1 MFDSTFEI
9 ILTVCIGIMAVCLII
24 GLLTI
29 LGVKDELSRAVLA
42 DFIFYLMVCIYFV
55 WTLFHD
61 TFIGYEIAI
70 LAALVCGAIPTL
82 SMSRIISRG
91 RR

>member
-1 MFDSTFEI
+1 MFEAILIGAIVI
-9 ILTVCIGIMAVCLII
+9 IVACLII
-24 GLLTI
+24 GMIAI
-29 LGVKDELSRAVLA
+29 LRDKDELNRAVLA
-42 DFIFYLMVCIYFV
+42 DYIFYGAVCLYFV
-55 WTLFHD
+55 WTIFND

-70 LAALVCGAIPTL
+70 LAALVCGTIPTL

>member
-1 MFDSTFEI
+1 MFEG
-9 ILTVCIGIMAVCLII
+9 ILIGAIVIMVACVII
-24 GLLTI
+24 GLVAI
-29 LGVKDELSRAVLA
+29 LRDKDELNRAVLA
-42 DFIFYLMVCIYFV
+42 DYIFYGAVCVYFV
-55 WTLFHD
+55 WTIFND

-70 LAALVCGAIPTL
+70 LAALVCGTIPTL

>member
-1 MFDSTFEI
+1 MFET
-9 ILTVCIGIMAVCLII
+9 ILTVCIGIMAVCMVV
-24 GLLTI
+24 GLLAI
-29 LGVKDELSRAVLA
+29 LRSKDELNRAVMA
-42 DFIFYLMVCIYFV
+42 DYIFYTMVCLYLI
-55 WTLFHD
+55 WTLFND

>member
-1 MFDSTFEI
+1 MFET
-9 ILTVCIGIMAVCLII
+9 ILIASIAIMAACLII
-24 GLLTI
+24 GLVAI
-29 LGVKDELSRAVLA
+29 LRTKDELSRAVIA
-42 DFIFYLMVCIYFV
+42 DFIFYSMVCIYFV
-55 WTLFHD
+55 WTLFND

-70 LAALVCGAIPTL
+70 LAALVCGTIPTL

>member
-1 MFDSTFEI
+1 MFET
-9 ILTVCIGIMAVCLII
+9 ILTICIGIMAVCMVVSLAAI
-24 GLLTI
+24 LLN
-29 LGVKDELSRAVLA
+29 KDELTRAVMA
-42 DFIFYLMVCIYFV
+42 DYIFYAMVCLYLI
-55 WTLFHD
+55 WTLFND

-70 LAALVCGAIPTL
+70 LAALVCGTIPTL

>member
-1 MFDSTFEI
+1 MFDTTFDT
-9 ILTVCIGIMAVCLII
+9 ILTVCISIMAVCLVI
-24 GLLTI
+24 GLVAI
-29 LGVKDELSRAVLA
+29 LRTKDELTRAVLA
-42 DFIFYLMVCIYFV
+42 DFIFYSMVCLYFI

>member
-1 MFDSTFEI
+1 MFEAILIGAIVI
-9 ILTVCIGIMAVCLII
+9 IVACLII
-24 GLLTI
+24 GMIAI
-29 LGVKDELSRAVLA
+29 LRDKDELNRAVLA
-42 DFIFYLMVCIYFV
+42 DYIFYGTVCLYFV
-55 WTLFHD
+55 WTIFND

-70 LAALVCGAIPTL
+70 LAALVCGTIPTL

>member
-1 MFDSTFEI
+1 MFEGILIGAIVI
-9 ILTVCIGIMAVCLII
+9 IVACVII
-24 GLLTI
+24 GLVAI
-29 LGVKDELSRAVLA
+29 LRDKDELSRAVLA
-42 DFIFYLMVCIYFV
+42 DYIFYGGVCLYFV
-55 WTLFHD
+55 WTIFNN

>member
-1 MFDSTFEI
+1 MFET
-9 ILTVCIGIMAVCLII
+9 ILTVCIGIMAVCLVVSLAAI
-24 GLLTI
+24 LLN
-29 LGVKDELSRAVLA
+29 KDELTRAVMA
-42 DFIFYLMVCIYFV
+42 DYIFYAMVCIYFV

>member
-1 MFDSTFEI
+1 MFET
-9 ILTVCIGIMAVCLII
+9 ILTVCIGIMAMCMVV
-24 GLLTI
+24 GLLAI
-29 LGVKDELSRAVLA
+29 LRSKDELTRAVMA
-42 DFIFYLMVCIYFV
+42 DYIFYGMICLYFI
-55 WTLFHD
+55 WTLFND

-70 LAALVCGAIPTL
+70 LAALVCGVIPTL

>member
-1 MFDSTFEI
+1 MFET
-9 ILTVCIGIMAVCLII
+9 ILTVCIGIIAACMVI
-24 GLLTI
+24 GLLAI
-29 LGVKDELSRAVLA
+29 LRTRDELTRAVMA
-42 DFIFYLMVCIYFV
+42 DFIFYAMVCLYFI
-55 WTLFHD
+55 WTLFND

-70 LAALVCGAIPTL
+70 LAALVCGVIPTL

>member
-1 MFDSTFEI
+1 MFET
-9 ILTVCIGIMAVCLII
+9 ILTVCIGIMAVCMVVSLAAI
-24 GLLTI
+24 LLN
-29 LGVKDELSRAVLA
+29 KDELTRAVMA
-42 DFIFYLMVCIYFV
+42 DYIFYAMVCLYLI
-55 WTLFHD
+55 WTLFND

-70 LAALVCGAIPTL
+70 LAALVCGTIPTL

>member
-1 MFDSTFEI
+1 MFET
-9 ILTVCIGIMAVCLII
+9 ILTVCIGIVAVCIVV
-24 GLLTI
+24 GLLAI
-29 LGVKDELSRAVLA
+29 LRSKDELNRAVMA
-42 DFIFYLMVCIYFV
+42 DYIFYSMVCLYLI

-70 LAALVCGAIPTL
+70 LAALVCGVIPTL

>member
-1 MFDSTFEI
+1 MFET
-9 ILTVCIGIMAVCLII
+9 ILIVCIGIMAACMVV
-24 GLLTI
+24 GLLAI
-29 LGVKDELSRAVLA
+29 LRTRDELTRAVIA
-42 DFIFYLMVCIYFV
+42 DFIFYAMVCLYFI
-55 WTLFHD
+55 WTLFND

-70 LAALVCGAIPTL
+70 LAALVCGVIPTL

>member
-1 MFDSTFEI
+1 MFET
-9 ILTVCIGIMAVCLII
+9 ILIACIAVMAVSLLI
-24 GLLTI
+24 GLVAI
-29 LGVKDELSRAVLA
+29 VRMKDELSRAVMA
-42 DFIFYLMVCIYFV
+42 DYIFYAMVCIFFV
-55 WTLFHD
+55 WSLFNE

-82 SMSRIISRG
+82 SMARVISRG

>member
-1 MFDSTFEI
+1 MFET
-9 ILTVCIGIMAVCLII
+9 ILTVCIGIMAVCMVV
-24 GLLTI
+24 GLLAI
-29 LGVKDELSRAVLA
+29 LRSKDELTRAVMA
-42 DFIFYLMVCIYFV
+42 DYIFYAMICLYFI
-55 WTLFHD
+55 WTLFND

-70 LAALVCGAIPTL
+70 LAAIVCGAIPTL

>member
-1 MFDSTFEI
+1 
-9 ILTVCIGIMAVCLII
+9 MADYIFYAMVCL
-24 GLLTI
+24 
-29 LGVKDELSRAVLA
+29 
-42 DFIFYLMVCIYFV
+42 YLI
-55 WTLFHD
+55 WTLFNH

>member
-1 MFDSTFEI
+1 MFET
-9 ILTVCIGIMAVCLII
+9 ILIVCIGIMAACLLIA
-24 GLLTI
+24 LVSI
-29 LGVKDELSRAVLA
+29 LRSKDELTRAVMA
-42 DFIFYLMVCIYFV
+42 DFIFYSMVCIYFV
-55 WTLFHD
+55 WTIFND

>member
-1 MFDSTFEI
+1 MFET
-9 ILTVCIGIMAVCLII
+9 ILTVCIGIMAVCMVVA
-24 GLLTI
+24 LLAT
-29 LGVKDELSRAVLA
+29 LRSKDELDRAVMA
-42 DFIFYLMVCIYFV
+42 DYIFYAMVCLYLI
-55 WTLFHD
+55 WTLFND

-70 LAALVCGAIPTL
+70 LAALVCGTIPTL

>member
-1 MFDSTFEI
+1 MFEAILIGAIVI
-9 ILTVCIGIMAVCLII
+9 IVACLII
-24 GLLTI
+24 GMIAI
-29 LGVKDELSRAVLA
+29 LRDKDDLNRAVLA
-42 DFIFYLMVCIYFV
+42 DYIFYGAVCLYFV
-55 WTLFHD
+55 WTIFND

-70 LAALVCGAIPTL
+70 LAALVCGTIPTL

>member
-1 MFDSTFEI
+1 MFESTFNT
-9 ILTVCIGIMAVCLII
+9 ILTICIGIMAVCLVI
-24 GLLTI
+24 GLVAI
-29 LGVKDELSRAVLA
+29 LSTKDELTRAVLA
-42 DFIFYLMVCIYFV
+42 DFIFYAMVCLYFI

-70 LAALVCGAIPTL
+70 LAALVCGVIPTL

>member
-1 MFDSTFEI
+1 MFET
-9 ILTVCIGIMAVCLII
+9 ILIGAIVIMVACVII
-24 GLLTI
+24 GLVAI
-29 LGVKDELSRAVLA
+29 LRDRDELSRAVLA
-42 DFIFYLMVCIYFV
+42 DYIFYGAVCLYFV
-55 WTLFHD
+55 WTIFND

>member
-1 MFDSTFEI
+1 MFATTFDT
-9 ILTVCIGIMAVCLII
+9 ILTVCIGIMAVCLVI
-24 GLLTI
+24 GLVAI
-29 LGVKDELSRAVLA
+29 LRTKDELTRAVLA
-42 DFIFYLMVCIYFV
+42 DFIFYAMVCLYLI
-55 WTLFHD
+55 WTLFND

-70 LAALVCGAIPTL
+70 LAALVCGTIPTL

>member
-1 MFDSTFEI
+1 MFEG
-9 ILTVCIGIMAVCLII
+9 ILIGAIVIMVACVII
-24 GLLTI
+24 GLVAI
-29 LGVKDELSRAVLA
+29 LRNKDELNRAVLA
-42 DFIFYLMVCIYFV
+42 DYIFYGAVCVYFV
-55 WTLFHD
+55 WTIFND

-70 LAALVCGAIPTL
+70 LAALVCGTIPTL

>member
-1 MFDSTFEI
+1 MFET
-9 ILTVCIGIMAVCLII
+9 ILTVCIGIMAVCMVV
-24 GLLTI
+24 GLLAT
-29 LGVKDELSRAVLA
+29 LRSKDELDRAVMA
-42 DFIFYLMVCIYFV
+42 DYIFYAMVCLYLI
-55 WTLFHD
+55 WTLFND

-70 LAALVCGAIPTL
+70 LAALVCGTIPTL

>member
-1 MFDSTFEI
+1 MFEAILIGAIVI
-9 ILTVCIGIMAVCLII
+9 IVACLII
-24 GLLTI
+24 GMIAI
-29 LGVKDELSRAVLA
+29 LRDKDELNRAVLA
-42 DFIFYLMVCIYFV
+42 DYIFYGAVCVYFV
-55 WTLFHD
+55 WTIFND

-70 LAALVCGAIPTL
+70 LAALVCGTIPTL

>member
-1 MFDSTFEI
+1 MFEM
-9 ILTVCIGIMAVCLII
+9 ILTVCIGIMAVCMVA
-24 GLLTI
+24 GLLAI
-29 LGVKDELSRAVLA
+29 LRSKDELDRAVMA
-42 DFIFYLMVCIYFV
+42 DYIFYAMVCLYFI
-55 WTLFHD
+55 WTLFND

>member
-1 MFDSTFEI
+1 MFDSTFTT
-9 ILTVCIGIMAVCLII
+9 ILTVCIGIIAICLVI
-24 GLLTI
+24 GLLAI
-29 LGVKDELSRAVLA
+29 LRSKDELTRAVLA
-42 DFIFYLMVCIYFV
+42 DFIFYSMVCLYFM
-55 WTLFHD
+55 WTLFNN

-70 LAALVCGAIPTL
+70 LAALVCGVIPTL